1 MIDSIYYTS
10 KLIPIPV
17 EVIEKTAKF
26 AIVKTKLDRLF
37 KVDASRIIPLYLED
51 GARHLPKSVV
61 DKRPPTGY
69 WAIYEYLWEHKI
81 ELSSGDC
88 SYLARSCGHACRS
101 QDINPWIGKGSVR
114 YFPLEI
120 IDECYRKLQAKRNDE
135 KNS

>member
-10 KLIPIPV
+10 KLAPISV
-17 EVIEKTAKF
+17 ELVRKVGSS
-26 AIVKTKLDRLF
+26 AIIKTKSNQLF
-37 KVDASRIIPLYLED
+37 EVDASRIIPLYLEN
-51 GARHLPKSVV
+51 GARHLPKYVM
-61 DKRPPTGY
+61 DKRPPVG
-69 WAIYEYLWEHKI
+69 WQAVYEYLWENKI
-81 ELSSGDC
+81 ELSTGDC

-101 QDINPWIGKGSVR
+101 QDTNPWIGKGSVR